1 MNIKH
6 QPQQKSIAY
15 PSDAKSR
22 TRLAAALGLVSTL
35 ALAACNDSPVDPTS
49 GDPAMVSSSSSQSVE
64 SPEGGVIEMDPSS
77 SSQSSSSSEIMGGVS
92 SAYQEPLSGDIYIEP
107 DVSSSSGQSSSSSED
122 EIKVEIV
129 EPYVTGGV
137 VMYDPPEYSS
147 SSESSSSSTKS
158 P

>member
-49 GDPAMVSSSSSQSVE
+49 GDPAMVS
-64 SPEGGVIEMDPSS
+64 SS

>member
-15 PSDAKSR
+15 PSDAQSR
-22 TRLAAALGLVSTL
+22 TRLAAALGLVSSL

-77 SSQSSSSSEIMGGVS
+77 SSQSSSSSVMLGGS

-107 DVSSSSGQSSSSSED
+107 DVSSSSEKPSSSSED
-122 EIKVEIV
+122 EIEVEIV

-147 SSESSSSSTKS
+147 SSDASSSSTKS

>member
-6 QPQQKSIAY
+6 QPQQNSIAY

-49 GDPAMVSSSSSQSVE
+49 GDPAMVGSSSSQSVE
-64 SPEGGVIEMDPSS
+64 SPEGGVIEMESSS
-77 SSQSSSSSEIMGGVS
+77 SSQSSSSSAILGGVS

-122 EIKVEIV
+122 EIEAEIV
-129 EPYVTGGV
+129 EPYVTAGV
-137 VMYDPPEYSS
+137 IAYDPARYSS
-147 SSESSSSSTKS
+147 STDASSSSSKT